1 MIGQALEDLEQYL
14 DRKARQ
20 LSDAEKLLQQ
30 TNLNHREIS
39 LISHALRHP
48 NYEYSIKSHQ
58 TSHHIAYAT
67 ARADLMR
74 LATSGWL
81 IQRRIGEKT
90 LAFRVIEGLEKKL
103 ENHSRQ

>member
-20 LSDAEKLLQQ
+20 LSDAEKLLQK

-58 TSHHIAYAT
+58 TSHRIAYAT

-81 IQRRIGEKT
+81 IQRRIGENT
-90 LAFRVIEGLEKKL
+90 LAFRVIEGLEK
-103 ENHSRQ
+103 N